1 MKMNLYQW
9 LIMDILGLLYNYIH
23 IQTMLCI
30 LYLNSLYKGLI
41 MKFSRLSL
49 NTSDLYVRNYIAVF
63 DVVDSLNEIY
73 HIKTI
78 IMW

>member
-9 LIMDILGLLYNYIH
+9 LIMDILGLLYIYIH

>member
-1 MKMNLYQW
+1 MNLYQW
-9 LIMDILGLLYNYIH
+9 LIIDILGLLYIYIH
-23 IQTMLCI
+23 IHTMLCI

-49 NTSDLYVRNYIAVF
+49 NTSDLYIRNYIAVF

-73 HIKTI
+73 HIKL
-78 IMW
+78 